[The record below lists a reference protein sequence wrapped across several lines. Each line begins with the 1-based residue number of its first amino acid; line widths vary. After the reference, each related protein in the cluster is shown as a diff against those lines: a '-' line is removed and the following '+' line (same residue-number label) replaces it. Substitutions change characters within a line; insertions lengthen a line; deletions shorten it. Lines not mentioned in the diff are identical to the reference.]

1 MSPARLPVFRLPLA
15 QLGEDLNLSLRIF
28 YGDIDELAVRLM
40 TEGQREAIK
49 VRDEN
54 GDFYVVDGHRRR
66 RAFARA
72 LQLRIEA
79 EDGRYLVY
87 DGGQPL
93 REAPGPVHPN
103 YEPQHVLCCQ
113 VECGASPE
121 ELFASQLVHNLG
133 QPFTLLERS
142 LFLSRLLRHGGG
154 LAEASALKI
163 GFSPLQIAEARLLHA
178 ADPRLLEQIC
188 LGRLSQ
194 KLALRLLRTFPAGEQ
209 IARLMAARAVAE
221 RQHRDQVLPRDFD
234 WSGERD
240 GTDPEEGDSE
250 GPAPAP
256 PDPVLARFNDL
267 IGRLGEA
274 ARAAPNHAAEER
286 LGTLLLIHRYA
297 IGQIGYDRLEAH
309 LFGRQ

>member
-1 MSPARLPVFRLPLA
+1 MSPATLPVFRLPLA
-15 QLGEDLNLSLRIF
+15 QLGEDLSFNLRIF

-66 RAFARA
+66 RAFTRA
-72 LQLRIEA
+72 LQLRIEP

-87 DGGQPL
+87 DGSQPL

-103 YEPQHVLCCQ
+103 YAPQQVLCCR
-113 VECGASPE
+113 VECGTSPE
-121 ELFASQLVHNLG
+121 ERFASQLIHNLG

-154 LAEASALKI
+154 LAESSALKI

-178 ADPRLLEQIC
+178 ADPRLLEQVC

-194 KLALRLLRTFPAGEQ
+194 KLALRLLRTFPAVDQ
-209 IARLMAARAVAE
+209 IARLMAARAAAE
-221 RQHRDQVLPRDFD
+221 RQQRDYLLPHDFD
-234 WSGERD
+234 WSDEID
-240 GTDPEEGDSE
+240 GVDPQESE
-250 GPAPAP
+250 SAEPSPAPL
-256 PDPVLARFNDL
+256 DPVHARFNDL
-267 IGRLGEA
+267 INRLGEA
-274 ARAAPNHAAEER
+274 AHAAPNHAAEER